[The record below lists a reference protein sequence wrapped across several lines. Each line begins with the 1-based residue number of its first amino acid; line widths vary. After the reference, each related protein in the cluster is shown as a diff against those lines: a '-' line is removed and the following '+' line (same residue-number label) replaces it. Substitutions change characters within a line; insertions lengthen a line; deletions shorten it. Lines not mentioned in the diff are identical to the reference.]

1 MLPVLKQGGTPARE
15 PTALSCLRCQLGGRR
30 RLLCSKADQCN
41 ELPQSFVLGPLLMLS
56 WAGLVVAFVLA
67 VR

>member
-1 MLPVLKQGGTPARE
+1 MLPVLRQGGTPAQE

-30 RLLCSKADQCN
+30 RLLCSKVDQCKA
-41 ELPQSFVLGPLLMLS
+41 LPQSFLLGPLLLLS
-56 WAGLVVAFVLA
+56 WAVLVGAFVFA